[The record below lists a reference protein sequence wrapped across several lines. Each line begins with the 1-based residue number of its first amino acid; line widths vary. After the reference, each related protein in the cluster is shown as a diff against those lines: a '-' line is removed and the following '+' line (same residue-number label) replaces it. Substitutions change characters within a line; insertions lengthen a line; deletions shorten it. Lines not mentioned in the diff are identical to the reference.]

1 MTISPEVKRKEYQTH
16 VPVAQEWYE
25 DRPIRTPARRKV
37 VVQPAARPAEVPRLK
52 LIDSDE
58 FMQKTGETT
67 GILCELCVSN
77 KPFETIVGVP
87 YDFVNL
93 VNSF

>member
-16 VPVAQEWYE
+16 VPVAQESYE
-25 DRPIRTPARRKV
+25 DRPIRTPARREAGPKKV

-77 KPFETIVGVP
+77 KPLETSWSAV
-87 YDFVNL
+87 
-93 VNSF
+93 